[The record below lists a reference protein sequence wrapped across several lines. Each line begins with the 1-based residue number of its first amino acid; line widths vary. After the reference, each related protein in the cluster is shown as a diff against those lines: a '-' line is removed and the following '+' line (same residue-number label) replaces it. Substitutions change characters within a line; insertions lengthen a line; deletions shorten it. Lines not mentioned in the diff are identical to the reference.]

1 MLLQGSDGKS
11 IAMIHNFKW
20 KRTPLRALLLRGSYD
35 LTIAPA
41 RNLLAAAKLHLVHID
56 KLLT

>member
-1 MLLQGSDGKS
+1 
-11 IAMIHNFKW
+11 MIHNFKW
-20 KRTPLRALLLRGSYD
+20 KGTPLRALLLRGSYV

-41 RNLLAAAKLHLVHID
+41 RNLLAAAKLHIVHLD

>member
-11 IAMIHNFKW
+11 VAMIHNFKW
-20 KRTPLRALLLRGSYD
+20 KRTPLRVLLRGSHD
-35 LTIAPA
+35 LTFAPA
-41 RNLLAAAKLHLVHID
+41 RNLLAAAKLHLVHLG